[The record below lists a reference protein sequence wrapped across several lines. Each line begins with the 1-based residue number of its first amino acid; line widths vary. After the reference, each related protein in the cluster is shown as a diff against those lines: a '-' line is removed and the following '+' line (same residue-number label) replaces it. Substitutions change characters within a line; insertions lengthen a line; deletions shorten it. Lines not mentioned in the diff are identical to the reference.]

1 MTANAL
7 CRGVALAAMLAASM
21 PRPAAAD
28 DPPDCAASASSAC
41 YFSFATAGAG
51 GRLHYYASRSSGVP
65 SPGPAPTAALVVVHG
80 HPRDANKTFDAAL
93 AAVHGAAVDAVT
105 LVVAPVFQVDAG
117 QATKCR
123 TAGVPAAAPGD
134 LLWSCASWI
143 DGGVAAND
151 NALTSFAALDALIAE
166 LARQWPSLR
175 SITVA
180 GFSAGGQMVQHYVG
194 FAALPPTPALAVR
207 YVVAD
212 PGSWLYFDAVRPQP
226 MQEGRVVDWA
236 QCGQGRAFPDP
247 CALEFRV
254 ADDAACIA
262 LNRWKYGTE
271 MLPPQLRRGVA
282 EARARYAAAD
292 IAYLEGGL
300 DSGTAPGT
308 YYRILDKSCAAEAQG
323 PYRLQ
328 RGLAYAQYDRTL
340 LAPGRHREVSV
351 VPGCA
356 HDVACV
362 FAAPAAREALLRP
375 GH

>member
-1 MTANAL
+1 MNANAL
-7 CRGVALAAMLAASM
+7 CRGVALAAMLLASM

-28 DPPDCAASASSAC
+28 DTLDCAVSASNAC
-41 YFSFATAGAG
+41 YFSFTPSGSG
-51 GRLHYYASRSSGVP
+51 GSLHYYASSSPGVL
-65 SPGPAPTAALVVVHG
+65 SPGPAPTVALVVVHG

-93 AAVHGAAVDAVT
+93 AAVHGAGVDAAT
-105 LVVAPVFQVDAG
+105 LIVAPVFQVDA
-117 QATKCR
+117 ARANKCL

-143 DGGVAAND
+143 DGGVATND

-166 LARQWPSLR
+166 LGRQWPSLR

-194 FAALPPTPALAVR
+194 FAASLSAAAMSVR

-226 MQEGRVVDWA
+226 MQEDRVVDWA
-236 QCGQGRAFPDP
+236 QCGQGSAFPDP
-247 CALEFRV
+247 CTLEFRV

-262 LNRWKYGTE
+262 PNRWKYGTE
-271 MLPPQLRRGVA
+271 MLPPQLRVSAA

-292 IAYLEGGL
+292 IVYLEGGL

-340 LAPGRHREVSV
+340 LAPDRHREVSV

-356 HDVACV
+356 HDVVCV
-362 FAAPAAREALLRP
+362 FGAPAAREALLRP